1 YEDIDDEDLIQQED
15 MVITYTTDGYIKRV
29 PLGNYRMQKRGGRG
43 KNCMN
48 TKDNDLV
55 KDVIIAN
62 THDEILCFSTIG
74 KVYKMNVYKLPL
86 CNSES
91 SGRALVNVLP
101 LDENEKLSNILV
113 LQNDNDLANKTLVF
127 ITSFGN
133 VRRNKFSDFFNIQSN
148 GKRAIKLEGNE
159 TLVNILLANEDDDLF
174 IATKNGLCNRFP
186 VSSIRVFA
194 SRDSNGIRGIKLK
207 ENDKVISAS
216 LLYKSDI
223 ESIEEREEYFKI
235 ASELRSNINKL
246 NPNTRMSKLAMA
258 ERFILTVTSKGFGQL
273 SSFYDY
279 RQISRGTQGCQNMT
293 LSSKN
298 GTVVASFPVNRDD
311 QIMLL
316 TNTGRILRCSV
327 SEIRI
332 TRRGA
337 KGVILFRLNDDISNN
352 ETEELVTSVSRIDAS
367 ISEEERIN
375 NVENSITASNDE
387 DVQNNNK
394 QNTVNMSNIE
404 EDKNNNFKKLTN
416 TSNIKEEPL
425 VSEVEDD
432 DSLDDIFGNNT

>member
-1 YEDIDDEDLIQQED
+1 
-15 MVITYTTDGYIKRV
+15 M
-29 PLGNYRMQKRGGRG
+29 
-43 KNCMN
+43 
-48 TKDNDLV
+48 
-55 KDVIIAN
+55 
-62 THDEILCFSTIG
+62 
-74 KVYKMNVYKLPL
+74 PL

-91 SGRALVNVLP
+91 VGRALVNVLP
-101 LDENEKLSNILV
+101 FDDNERLSNILV
-113 LQNDNDLANKTLVF
+113 LQNNNVLQDKTLVF

-148 GKRAIKLEGNE
+148 GKRAIKLEENE

-207 ENDKVISAS
+207 DNDEVISAS
-216 LLYKSDI
+216 LLYRCEIKST
-223 ESIEEREEYFKI
+223 EEKDDYFKV
-235 ASELRSNINKL
+235 ANDLRNNINKL
-246 NPNTRMSKLAMA
+246 NSNNRMSQLAMN
-258 ERFILTVTSKGFGQL
+258 EKFILTVTSKGFGQL
-273 SSFYDY
+273 ASFYDY

-293 LSSKN
+293 LSDKN

-337 KGVILFRLNDDISNN
+337 RGVILFRLNDEVLENKN
-352 ETEELVTSVSRIDAS
+352 EELVTSVSRIDS
-367 ISEEERIN
+367 ISKDESDDMDGVSKVDVLEKKQRNDMEGILSIDN
-375 NVENSITASNDE
+375 NSE
-387 DVQNNNK
+387 
-394 QNTVNMSNIE
+394 
-404 EDKNNNFKKLTN
+404 
-416 TSNIKEEPL
+416 EEPL
-425 VSEVEDD
+425 VSMDEEDD
-432 DSLDDIFGNNT
+432 TSLDDIFGSDK